1 MIIVKT
7 QGGLGNQLFQYAAAL
22 QLSTILKS
30 TLYLDTSYFK
40 EEKFKDHFRL
50 DKFKIEYSETNIEFD
65 NSKEIFLTNKIRYYI
80 FRNTSLLSNPGLNEI
95 NGDSLKYPI
104 SSLIRLK
111 KNVNFL
117 VYGWLQKSSYFSQVS
132 NILSDNL
139 WLKDIELVNRDI
151 AKRISESNSV
161 AVHVRRG
168 DMAINPNFVT
178 LERDYYFNA
187 IRKVLELTS
196 DPLFFVFS
204 DEPEK
209 AMGLFKGL
217 NIQIIFITENSQS
230 LGFYGTQGD
239 YIDFE
244 LMRQCKHF
252 IISNSTFSWW
262 PAYLSNNTN
271 KIVVAPK
278 IWYKNKCLQNNFEN
292 SGLLLHNWT
301 KM

>member
-1 MIIVKT
+1 MITIKI

-22 QLSTILKS
+22 QISKISKQPLAI
-30 TLYLDTSYFK
+30 DTSFYK
-40 EEKFKDHFRL
+40 EEKFKGLFRL
-50 DKFKIEYSETNIEFD
+50 DKFKIEYSEE
-65 NSKEIFLTNKIRYYI
+65 EIDFTSSNEQLFRNRVRSYL
-80 FRNTSLLSNPGLNEI
+80 FRNTSFFSDPGFNVI
-95 NGDSLKYPI
+95 NGDQLKYPAK
-104 SSLIRLK
+104 SLAKLSKERCYL
-111 KNVNFL
+111 L
-117 VYGWLQKSSYFSQVS
+117 TGWLQKSAFFSPAS
-132 NILSDNL
+132 NLLSDNL
-139 WLKDIELVNRDI
+139 WLKNNKEVGKQI
-151 AKRISESNSV
+151 ADVIAHSNSV

-178 LERDYYFNA
+178 IEKNYYFSA

-209 AMGLFKGL
+209 AMELFKGF
-217 NIQIIFITENSQS
+217 NIQMIFITENSQS
-230 LGFYGTQGD
+230 LGYYGTQGD

-278 IWYKNKCLQNNFEN
+278 IWYKNSGLQNNFEK
-292 SGLLLHNWT
+292 SGLLLNNWT